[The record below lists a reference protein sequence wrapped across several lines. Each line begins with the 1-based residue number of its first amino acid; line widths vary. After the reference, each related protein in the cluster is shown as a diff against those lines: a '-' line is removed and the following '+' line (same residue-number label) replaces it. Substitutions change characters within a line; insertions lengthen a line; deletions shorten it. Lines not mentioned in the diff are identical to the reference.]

1 MFPENDFSIIT
12 SDINTANPE
21 IKTSFDFDFFNK
33 NFRVIDG
40 NIKEINTI
48 EAVKQWIR
56 LFLMTDINKV
66 PVYQNQKMGTS
77 IKKIIGYKSIN
88 NGFVESELQREI
100 EEGLLLNPAIDK
112 ITYFNMSKHN
122 DTATITLNVM
132 LKDGQIIEGLQT
144 NV

>member
-1 MFPENDFSIIT
+1 MFPANDFSIIT

-21 IKTSFDFDFFNK
+21 IKTSFDFDFFSK